1 MGTSPHSDWRRAVIA
16 STMCAMD
23 SLENVTMSAMQAPAA
38 DGVALRAMTA
48 DDLAAAYA
56 LTDEQ
61 RWPHRPADWEQAFRH
76 GEGVV
81 AERDGQV
88 VGTGLRWHWGPR
100 HATVGLIV
108 VAPACQGRRVGHRLM
123 TALLEGLEHHTV
135 LLHATPEGRGL
146 YERLGFVRIGEVRQ
160 HQGIAKPTPPV
171 ALDAG
176 WRLRPATEAGLPAL
190 RVLDANARGMPRN
203 ALIDELFG
211 DAEATVVLD
220 HDDHPCGFAML
231 RRFGRGYAIGPVVAP
246 DAEGAKALIAHLS
259 GLNAGRFTRIDID
272 FDSGLTEWL
281 ETLGL
286 LRVEAPTAMLR
297 GAPLAIR
304 KSGPRLFSLV
314 TQALG

>member
-1 MGTSPHSDWRRAVIA
+1 M
-16 STMCAMD
+16 
-23 SLENVTMSAMQAPAA
+23 EAPVS

-48 DDLAAAYA
+48 ADLAAAHA
-56 LTDEQ
+56 LTDEL

-76 GEGVV
+76 GEGFV

-88 VGTGLRWHWGPR
+88 VGTGLRWRWGPR

-108 VAPACQGRRVGHRLM
+108 VAPACQGRRIGHRLM
-123 TALLEGLEHHTV
+123 TALLEGLEQHTV
-135 LLHATPEGRGL
+135 LLHATVDGRGL

-160 HQGIAKPTPPV
+160 HQGIAQPTPPI

-176 WRLRPATEAGLPAL
+176 WRMRPATEADLAKL
-190 RVLDANARGMPRN
+190 RALDADARGMPRD
-203 ALIDELFG
+203 ALIDELFR

-220 HDDHPCGFAML
+220 HDAHACGFAIL
-231 RRFGRGYAIGPVVAP
+231 RRFGRGHAIGPVVAP
-246 DAEGAKALIAHLS
+246 NAEGAKALIAHLS

-272 FDSGLTEWL
+272 FDTGLAEWL

-286 LRVEAPTAMLR
+286 LRVDAPTTMLR
-297 GAPLAIR
+297 GAPLPTR
-304 KSGPRLFSLV
+304 QDGPRLYGIV